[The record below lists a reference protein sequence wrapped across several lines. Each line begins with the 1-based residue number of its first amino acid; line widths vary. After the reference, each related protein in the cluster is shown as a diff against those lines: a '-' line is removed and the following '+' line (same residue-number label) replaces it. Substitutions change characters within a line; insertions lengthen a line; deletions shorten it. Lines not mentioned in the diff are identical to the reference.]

1 MMPAIRVV
9 SPANYEQ
16 NGAGGVGH
24 LSAHS
29 VLQDDLLVLLGA
41 MIRSAV
47 DRLLRRG
54 KHCKLPVSINLRAS
68 VNPLKSICCHV
79 DMKYLHQMQGKDKCC
94 YVFVAIDLPP
104 RWVFIATKRHKAAAA
119 AKSSLAAVRK
129 AVSSRYRPSSPAP
142 AAATATATAT
152 AQRLRTG
159 CLEVADAALQESMG
173 LTRCARR

>member
-1 MMPAIRVV
+1 MLPAIGDGP
-9 SPANYEQ
+9 PASYEQ
-16 NGAGGVGH
+16 NGSGGVGH

-29 VLQDDLLVLLGA
+29 VLQDDLLALVGA
-41 MIRSAV
+41 MISFAV

-54 KHCKLPVSINLRAS
+54 KHCRLPVSANLRAS

-129 AVSSRYRPSSPAP
+129 AVSSRYRPSSPA
-142 AAATATATAT
+142 AAT

-173 LTRCARR
+173 LTRCARRWG

>member
-1 MMPAIRVV
+1 MPAIRVV

-54 KHCKLPVSINLRAS
+54 KHCKLPVSANLRAS

-94 YVFVAIDLPP
+94 YVFVAIELPAAGCLLPP
-104 RWVFIATKRHKAAAA
+104 NGTRLQPLPSLSSQQC
-119 AKSSLAAVRK
+119 AKQCLQDTGHRQ
-129 AVSSRYRPSSPAP
+129 R
-142 AAATATATAT
+142 
-152 AQRLRTG
+152 QRLSVYG
-159 CLEVADAALQESMG
+159 PAVWKLQ
-173 LTRCARR
+173 TRLYRRVWD

>member
-47 DRLLRRG
+47 NRLLRRG
-54 KHCKLPVSINLRAS
+54 KHCRLPVSANLRAS
-68 VNPLKSICCHV
+68 VNPLKSICWHV
-79 DMKYLHQMQGKDKCC
+79 GMKYLHQMQGKDKCC
-94 YVFVAIDLPP
+94 YVFVAIEL
-104 RWVFIATKRHKAAAA
+104 
-119 AKSSLAAVRK
+119 
-129 AVSSRYRPSSPAP
+129 P
-142 AAATATATAT
+142 AAGCLLSPNGTRLQPLPSLSSQQCAKQCLQDTGHRHRQR
-152 AQRLRTG
+152 QRLSVYG
-159 CLEVADAALQESMG
+159 PAVWKLQ
-173 LTRCARR
+173 TRLYRRVWD